1 MRLIQEKIDSN
12 ELRVTYNHPNQMGK
26 KKLRGAKYT
35 HGSSIQRWSQIDHGN
50 FRISVNGGNR
60 GVKVNVGQSSK
71 GHSEEFVTALKRQSF
86 VFAVEDDS
94 DPLANLILGG
104 VVELR
109 IVALTVAVVQ

>member
-1 MRLIQEKIDSN
+1 
-12 ELRVTYNHPNQMGK
+12 MGGK
-26 KKLRGAKYT
+26 NYAAEST
-35 HGSSIQRWSQIDHGN
+35 HRSSIQRWSRIDHGN
-50 FRISVNGGNR
+50 LGISVNGGNC

-94 DPLANLILGG
+94 DALANLILGG